1 MRGAFSSRTA
11 FFPPSPG
18 TRGPREDRGKER
30 SGSEPSPLPHLTE
43 GQKAVLANEY
53 RKILSEKAKKQR
65 AEIAN
70 AVKYGNVSLSDTV
83 SDKESEDMK
92 LIPVK

>member
-1 MRGAFSSRTA
+1 M
-11 FFPPSPG
+11 
-18 TRGPREDRGKER
+18 
-30 SGSEPSPLPHLTE
+30 TE

-70 AVKYGNVSLSDTV
+70 AVKYDKASLEDTV
-83 SDKESEDMK
+83 VSKINEQGGNILGETVSSKVSYPSAEASG
-92 LIPVK
+92 PPAS